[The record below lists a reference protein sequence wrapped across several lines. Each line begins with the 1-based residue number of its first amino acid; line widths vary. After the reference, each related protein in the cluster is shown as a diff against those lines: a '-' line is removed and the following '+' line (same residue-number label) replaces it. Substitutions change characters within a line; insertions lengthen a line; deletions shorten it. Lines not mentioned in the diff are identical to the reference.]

1 MEKLKVLLTVPMTRP
16 EEIDLPSAEN
26 YPYVND
32 NGLGYV
38 TASCKDAGA
47 EVTLYSWNN
56 NFTSDGCREKLSSIN
71 PDIVGVKVF
80 TAHFERVFNTLKII
94 RETLRDA
101 VVVIGGPHVSTS
113 KPEDLFIEFEGLID
127 YAISGDGE
135 EAIRVFINEFREACK
150 KIHQMDLKKIP
161 GLIYREGALIRKNN
175 PSFDINLNDL
185 PPIDW
190 KLQQPVTF
198 PGLMKKGEGE
208 ISVYLEDSR
217 GCPAHCSHCASY
229 IISGSKT
236 RKRTL
241 SSLCSDIENLVDV
254 FGVKHIVF
262 TGNGLLS
269 NKDYTVELCNWLIRS
284 KKKISWL
291 CTGAYYVDHLVD
303 KKLVKLMSSAGCKE
317 IWFGIESGNR
327 EVRKQY
333 RYDTPLEVYTEIIK
347 NVVSNGISANSSFMF
362 GLPYETRKA
371 MADTIR
377 YAYTLPFTVVSFCIC
392 LPFPGTL
399 SNKVVLDKYNISRI
413 DWSKFDFSNPD
424 MLPCHATIS
433 DVNRYLLISRFF
445 ERSRM
450 ARRLAKAVFPYK
462 LN

>member
-1 MEKLKVLLTVPMTRP
+1 MENLKILLTVPMTRP
-16 EEIDLPSAEN
+16 EGNDLPSAEN

-38 TASCKDAGA
+38 TASCKDTGA

-56 NFTSDGCREKLSSIN
+56 NFTSDEYREKLSSMN

-80 TAHFERVFNTLKII
+80 TTHFKRVINTLKII
-94 RETLRDA
+94 RETLHDA

-113 KPEDLFIEFEGLID
+113 KPEDLFVEFEGLID

-135 EAIRVFINEFREACK
+135 EATRIFINEFREADK
-150 KIHQMDLKKIP
+150 KKQQMDLKKIP
-161 GLIYREGALIRKNN
+161 GLIYREGELIRKNN
-175 PSFDINLNDL
+175 PSLDRNLNDL
-185 PPIDW
+185 SPIDW

-198 PGLMKKGEGE
+198 PGLVKKEGGE
-208 ISVYLEDSR
+208 IAVYLEDSR

-241 SSLCSDIENLVDV
+241 SSLCSDIENLVDG

-269 NKDYTVELCNWLIRS
+269 NKDYTIELCDWLIRS
-284 KKKISWL
+284 KKEISWL
-291 CTGAYYVDHLVD
+291 CTGAYYVEHLFD

-317 IWFGIESGNR
+317 IWFGIESGNK
-327 EVRKQY
+327 EVRKEN
-333 RYDTPLEVYTEIIK
+333 RYDIPLEVYPEIIQ
-347 NVVSNGISANSSFMF
+347 NVVSSGISANSSFMF

-371 MADTIR
+371 MADTIKF
-377 YAYTLPFTVVSFCIC
+377 AYTLPFTSVNFCIC
-392 LPFPGTL
+392 LPLPGTL
-399 SNKVVLDKYNISRI
+399 SHKVVLDKYNISRI
-413 DWSKFDFSNPD
+413 DWSNFDFSNPD

-433 DVNRYLLISRFF
+433 DVNRYLITSRIF
-445 ERSRM
+445 ERSGM
-450 ARRLAKAVFPYK
+450 ARRLAKAVSPYK
-462 LN
+462 WT